1 MQDRM
6 DAGQVGCS
14 TVSMQVSF
22 RTVRMQDSKDEGQVR
37 CSTVHTGWMQD
48 RREQEMSDA
57 GKDICS

>member
-37 CSTVHTGWMQD
+37 CSTGRMQD